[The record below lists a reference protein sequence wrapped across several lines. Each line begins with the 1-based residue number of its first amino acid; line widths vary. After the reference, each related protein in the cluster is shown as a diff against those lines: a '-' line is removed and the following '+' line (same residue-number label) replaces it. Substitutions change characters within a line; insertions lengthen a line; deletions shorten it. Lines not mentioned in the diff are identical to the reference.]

1 MIDADRES
9 TAEKM
14 APKAVVGRM
23 SLYLRQLEI
32 YQRQGNTTVSSSQLG
47 QPLSIKNAQ
56 VRKDLAFFGQFG
68 HPGIGYRIPELI
80 DSLRHILGIDHDWP
94 LALVGLGN
102 LGRAL
107 LRYRGFRSRGF
118 HVVALFDNDP
128 HKIGQKHDGMVVE
141 PIDSLRK
148 AVAVRQINLA
158 ILCVPAEAAQRVADL
173 LVASGIRGILNFAPV
188 PLNVPPHV
196 NIVPVDLSV
205 QLENLAYK
213 VQKMNGEVSTSRV
226 G

>member
-1 MIDADRES
+1 MINPERE
-9 TAEKM
+9 TTGEKS

-23 SLYLRQLEI
+23 SLYLRQLET
-32 YQRQGNTTVSSSQLG
+32 YQRQGCTTVSSSQLG
-47 QPLSIKNAQ
+47 EPLSIKNAQ

-68 HPGIGYRIPELI
+68 HPGIGYRIPDLI
-80 DSLRHILGIDHDWP
+80 DALRHILGIDHDWP

-107 LRYRGFRSRGF
+107 LRYRGFRTRGF

-128 HKIGQKHDGMVVE
+128 QTIGQKYDGMVVE
-141 PIDSLRK
+141 HIDSLRK
-148 AVAVRQINLA
+148 VVALRKINLA
-158 ILCVPAEAAQRVADL
+158 ILCVPADAAQRVAEV
-173 LVASGIRGILNFAPV
+173 LVAAGIRGILNFAPV
-188 PLNVPPHV
+188 PLVVPPHV
-196 NIVPVDLSV
+196 NLVPVDLSV

-213 VQKMNGEVSTSRV
+213 VQSSPGKVSTSCA